1 MKQIVKRVRA
11 KSKIKEPQTLSD
23 INVPDDLKTINGE
36 LFLVSNKNWKENEKV
51 IIFCTRKNLVLLKD
65 SPVWIMDG
73 TFQTCPFI
81 FAQLYS
87 IHGLIGTGDNARA
100 VPLVFA
106 FLSKKSQECY
116 VHFFT
121 ELKRY
126 ADSIF
131 GSNENEETEDTFA
144 PHMVLTDFELAV
156 INAVR
161 VVFPGTVHKC
171 CLFHLGQ
178 NVWRRVQEN
187 GLQKRYVEDGEFSL
201 KVRHFI
207 ALAYLPSVEI
217 PAVFALLKE
226 NIFPTVDPQIV
237 EWFEINYVNGKL
249 KSRKTDDTK
258 LMINRTVP
266 LFPPELWSVHQN
278 NISSLPR
285 TQNKIEAWHKRWN
298 SLMDNKKMG
307 LYATICELKKE
318 QANTNVIIARMES
331 GVPATPPRKKKRMH
345 QEAISQFLE
354 RRDDMDV
361 LQFLKGI
368 ASNTF
373 L

>member
-1 MKQIVKRVRA
+1 MKQINKRVRA
-11 KSKIKEPQTLSD
+11 KSKMREPQTLAE
-23 INVPDDLKTINGE
+23 INVPDDLKNINGE
-36 LFLVSNKNWKENEKV
+36 LFLVSNENWKENEKV
-51 IIFCTRKNLVLLKD
+51 MIFCKRNNLIKLKD
-65 SPVWIMDG
+65 SLVWIMDG

-87 IHGLIGTGDNARA
+87 IHGLIGSGDNTRA
-100 VPLVFA
+100 VPLVYA

-131 GSNENEETEDTFA
+131 DFNENEDTFA
-144 PHMVLTDFELAV
+144 PPIVLTDFELAV

-178 NVWRRVQEN
+178 NVWRRVQEY
-187 GLQKRYVEDGEFSL
+187 GLQQKYVEDGEFSL
-201 KVRHFI
+201 KII
-207 ALAYLPSVEI
+207 ALAYLPPIEI
-217 PAVFALLKE
+217 PSVFALLKE
-226 NIFPTVDPQIV
+226 NVFPTDDTRIV
-237 EWFEINYVNGKL
+237 EWFETNYVNGKL
-249 KSRKTDDTK
+249 ISRNTGDSK
-258 LMINRTVP
+258 LTIRRTVP
-266 LFPPELWSVHQN
+266 LFPTELWLVHQN
-278 NISSLPR
+278 NISNLPR
-285 TQNKIEAWHKRWN
+285 TQNKIEAWHRRWN

-307 LYATICELKKE
+307 LYTTIGELKKE
-318 QANTNVIIARMES
+318 QAATNLTIARMES

-345 QEAISQFLE
+345 QEAISRFLE
-354 RRDDMDV
+354 RRDDSMDV
-361 LQFLKGI
+361 FQFLKGI
-368 ASNTF
+368 ASSSF